1 MLSLCMIVKNEE
13 QNLKR
18 CLLNVKTIVDEI
30 IIVDTGSIDNTKTI
44 ALEFTD
50 KVYDFKWCDDFSA
63 ARNFSISK
71 ATNDW
76 ILILDADEFVESF
89 NKEKILD
96 FIRSEDNIENV
107 GRIKLY
113 NVIDDSLGNKRSSEL
128 ISRLFNKTY
137 FYYEG
142 IIHEQITSVDKKK
155 FKTIPIDITVNHIG
169 YLKEELN
176 RANKLYRNINLLNK
190 AIGNNLNDPYLYYQ
204 FGKSYYLIRNYE
216 KSYQCF
222 EKSLSFQLDY
232 RLEYVEDLIQ
242 TYGYALINTGKIKEA
257 MNIEEYGKYYK
268 DNADYDFLMG
278 IIYMNNAKFDSAVES
293 FLKCTKSDKSKIEG
307 VNSYLSYYNIGV
319 IFECL
324 GYRDEAITYY
334 RKCRNYELAVMR
346 IKVLLG

>member
-13 QNLKR
+13 QNLKK
-18 CLLNVKTIVDEI
+18 CLLNVETIVDEI

-50 KVYDFKWCDDFSA
+50 KVYDFQWCDDFSA

-76 ILILDADEFVESF
+76 ILILDADEFVEGF

-96 FIRSEDNIENV
+96 FIRSADNIKNV

-113 NVIDDSLGNKRSSEL
+113 NVIDDSLGTKRSSER

-142 IIHEQITSVDKKK
+142 TIHEQIASIDKKK

-176 RANKLYRNINLLNK
+176 RANKLYRNINLLTK
-190 AIGNNLNDPYLYYQ
+190 AICNNLKDPYLYYQ
-204 FGKSYYLIRNYE
+204 LGKSYYLISNYE

-222 EKSLSFQLDY
+222 KKSLSFQLNY
-232 RLEYVEDLIQ
+232 RLEYVEDLIK
-242 TYGYALINTGKIKEA
+242 TYGYALINAGKFKEA

-278 IIYMNNAKFDSAVES
+278 IIYMNNAKFNSAVES

-324 GYRDEAITYY
+324 GYRDESITYY
-334 RKCRNYELAVMR
+334 RKCKNYELAVIR